1 MNANLS
7 YSLESKDFYEFFC
20 LESVLDIKYS
30 TLMFKSTLFHYK
42 LPIVE
47 DYRHQILILAV
58 KDLIDEIRTHC
69 VLNTITVLCFSPNTK
84 KKNGTNFIPLFLYLL
99 SYSLC

>member
-1 MNANLS
+1 MQTYPIAWNLRIFMN
-7 YSLESKDFYEFFC
+7 FC

-69 VLNTITVLCFSPNTK
+69 VLNTITVLCFSPNPKWYKFHTLV
-84 KKNGTNFIPLFLYLL
+84 FILAVIFSVLN
-99 SYSLC
+99 